1 MTRRCIRKPSNGR
14 NKENK
19 GDTKYDW
26 MEIGPKSVITVRKED
41 YDVFQALDMDS
52 FVVDKSRKRYS
63 SITDDPEETS
73 SDKQHS
79 LQEANEYGQKIPTYS
94 KKEYDSKSPPI
105 LPPHLVHYM
114 LNKKPVRGQFS
125 GADCRR
131 AASEYPAINYEFL
144 LPKPCHTLL
153 NHLYAMAMKEGV
165 MTLSTTQRYRKKYVT
180 TVFYRPS

>member
-1 MTRRCIRKPSNGR
+1 MTRRCTRKPSNGR
-14 NKENK
+14 NKEK
-19 GDTKYDW
+19 KEDTQYDW
-26 MEIGPKSVITVRKED
+26 IEIGPKSILTVRKED

-79 LQEANEYGQKIPTYS
+79 LQEANEYGQIIPTYS
-94 KKEYDSKSPPI
+94 KKKYDTKSPPI

-125 GADCRR
+125 GADGRG

-180 TVFYRPS
+180 TVFYCPS

>member
-1 MTRRCIRKPSNGR
+1 MTRRCTRKPSNGR
-14 NKENK
+14 NKEKK
-19 GDTKYDW
+19 GDLKDDW
-26 MEIGPKSVITVRKED
+26 IEIGAKSVLTVRKED

-63 SITDDPEETS
+63 SITEEHPDETS
-73 SDKQHS
+73 SDKKHS
-79 LQEANEYGQKIPTYS
+79 LQEANEYGRIIPTYS

-114 LNKKPVRGQFS
+114 LNKKPVRSQFP
-125 GADCRR
+125 GADCR

-165 MTLSTTQRYRKKYVT
+165 MTLSTTQRYREKYVT
-180 TVFYRPS
+180 TVFYRPC

>member
-1 MTRRCIRKPSNGR
+1 MTRRCTRKPNNGR
-14 NKENK
+14 NKEK
-19 GDTKYDW
+19 KEVTKYDW
-26 MEIGPKSVITVRKED
+26 IEIGPKSILSVRKED

-125 GADCRR
+125 GADCQ
-131 AASEYPAINYEFL
+131 ASSEYPAINYEFL

-153 NHLYAMAMKEGV
+153 NHLYAMVMKEGV